1 MRSLRR
7 TLSLFALLSTLVLSS
22 CSSLETI
29 EFPPLPDAQA
39 APTPSTAEQRDIYA
53 ESLEL
58 LNEVT
63 VKGRAPKT
71 GYDRAEFG
79 KGWKDPDRNGCDAR
93 NDILSRDLV
102 DVTYKPATRPCVV
115 LSGTFDDPYT
125 GKTIEFKRGQGTS
138 TSVQIDHVVALS
150 DSWQKGAQRWD
161 AEIRL
166 EFAND
171 PLNLLASDGPTNA
184 SKGDKDAA
192 SWLPP
197 NKSFRCTY
205 VSRQTQVK
213 AKYDVW
219 MTKAEH
225 TAIGNILKSC
235 I

>member
-1 MRSLRR
+1 M
-7 TLSLFALLSTLVLSS
+7 
-22 CSSLETI
+22 
-29 EFPPLPDAQA
+29 
-39 APTPSTAEQRDIYA
+39 
-53 ESLEL
+53 
-58 LNEVT
+58 
-63 VKGRAPKT
+63 
-71 GYDRAEFG
+71 
-79 KGWKDPDRNGCDAR
+79 
-93 NDILSRDLV
+93 
-102 DVTYKPATRPCVV
+102 
-115 LSGTFDDPYT
+115 
-125 GKTIEFKRGQGTS
+125 
-138 TSVQIDHVVALS
+138 QIDHVVALS

-161 AEIRL
+161 AETRL